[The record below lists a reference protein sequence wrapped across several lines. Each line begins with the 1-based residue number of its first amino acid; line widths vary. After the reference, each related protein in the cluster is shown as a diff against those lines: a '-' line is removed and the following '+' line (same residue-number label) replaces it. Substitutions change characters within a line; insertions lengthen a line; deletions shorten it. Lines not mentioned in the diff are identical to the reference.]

1 MPYNIRKVTNKNCYK
16 VYNTKSGR
24 VSAKCSTRKNAYKQ
38 LSLLRRIDR
47 INSKKSNSKKS
58 N

>member
-24 VSAKCSTRKNAYKQ
+24 ITAKCSTRKNAYKQ
-38 LSLLRRIDR
+38 LSLLRRIER
-47 INSKKSNSKKS
+47 LKSDK
-58 N
+58 